1 MGPFLPSVTIYRDLG
16 TTESGGQILGSRHL
30 SHSLPQIWMDSRR
43 GGVLIQRRGAS
54 GPLSLTLISSIIYP
68 DFFFFLAAPT
78 AWGGSQ
84 ARDGNHAT
92 AGTRAYVVTMLD
104 PYLLDH
110 QGTPTLNSHYHTRLV
125 LFPGKMCCSQV
136 YLLLKETENIPSVLP

>member
-1 MGPFLPSVTIYRDLG
+1 MAELVIEAMGPFLPSVTIYRDLG

-68 DFFFFLAAPT
+68 DFFFFF
-78 AWGGSQ
+78 GRIHSMGK
-84 ARDGNHAT
+84 
-92 AGTRAYVVTMLD
+92 
-104 PYLLDH
+104 
-110 QGTPTLNSHYHTRLV
+110 
-125 LFPGKMCCSQV
+125 FPGQGWKPCHSRDPSLRGDNAGSLPARSPGNSYPEFSLPHTSCF
-136 YLLLKETENIPSVLP
+136 IPREDVL